1 MRRCEGAK
9 VRRCEGAGSEGA
21 GVRGYDGATAEGR
34 VALDPPRGSQGPRVA
49 GLDYSIRRMRT
60 IVLASSLVTLLSVS
74 LLGPTPVIAQAGP
87 PPAAAAQTP
96 PASAAPTSPAASAAG
111 GKPIPIFPATMK
123 ELMVDLIFPTSNE
136 LFYVSRNEPK
146 TDGDWMRLEMNFL
159 ALAES
164 ANVLMAPPRAR
175 DQGQWMKDGKLLL
188 DVAVKA
194 YRYAKARD
202 YAALTTTEM
211 NEEIY
216 EACQACHVN
225 YRPGYK
231 RRP

>member
-1 MRRCEGAK
+1 
-9 VRRCEGAGSEGA
+9 
-21 GVRGYDGATAEGR
+21 
-34 VALDPPRGSQGPRVA
+34 
-49 GLDYSIRRMRT
+49 MRT
-60 IVLASSLVTLLSVS
+60 NLTLSLVLLVSVS
-74 LLGPTPVIAQAGP
+74 LLGPIGPKTVSAQGAAP
-87 PPAAAAQTP
+87 PSAAAQTP
-96 PASAAPTSPAASAAG
+96 PAPAAPGITATAG
-111 GKPIPIFPATMK
+111 TKPVPIFPATMK

-164 ANVLMAPPRAR
+164 ANALMAPPRAR
-175 DQGQWMKDGKLLL
+175 DQGQWMKDGKLLQ

-194 YRYAKARD
+194 YRFAKARD
-202 YAALTTTEM
+202 YAALTTTEL

>member
-1 MRRCEGAK
+1 
-9 VRRCEGAGSEGA
+9 
-21 GVRGYDGATAEGR
+21 
-34 VALDPPRGSQGPRVA
+34 
-49 GLDYSIRRMRT
+49 MRT
-60 IVLASSLVTLLSVS
+60 IIAALSLIVVSVS
-74 LLGPTPVIAQAGP
+74 LPSPIGPIGSGTVVAQRGAPPAGALTP
-87 PPAAAAQTP
+87 PP
-96 PASAAPTSPAASAAG
+96 G
-111 GKPIPIFPATMK
+111 GKPVPIFPATMK

-175 DQGQWMKDGKLLL
+175 DQGQWMKDGKLLQ

-202 YAALTTTEM
+202 YAALTTTEL

>member
-1 MRRCEGAK
+1 M
-9 VRRCEGAGSEGA
+9 
-21 GVRGYDGATAEGR
+21 
-34 VALDPPRGSQGPRVA
+34 
-49 GLDYSIRRMRT
+49 RRMRT
-60 IVLASSLVTLLSVS
+60 IILATVLVPLLFVS
-74 LLGPTPVIAQAGP
+74 LLGPVTVIAQGGP
-87 PPAAAAQTP
+87 PQA
-96 PASAAPTSPAASAAG
+96 TSPAPAAPAVPNATPAAVS
-111 GKPIPIFPATMK
+111 KPVPIFPATMK

-136 LFYVSRNEPK
+136 LFYVSRTEPK

>member
-1 MRRCEGAK
+1 
-9 VRRCEGAGSEGA
+9 
-21 GVRGYDGATAEGR
+21 
-34 VALDPPRGSQGPRVA
+34 
-49 GLDYSIRRMRT
+49 MRT
-60 IVLASSLVTLLSVS
+60 FLLTLSLAALVTIGLMR
-74 LLGPTPVIAQAGP
+74 PVPIDARGGAPQAP
-87 PPAAAAQTP
+87 VPQ
-96 PASAAPTSPAASAAG
+96 TSPARSSQTPAATPAAPPSAA
-111 GKPIPIFPATMK
+111 KPMPTFPATMK

-136 LFYVSRNEPK
+136 LFYVSRTEPK

-175 DQGQWMKDGKLLL
+175 DQGQWMKDAKLLL

-202 YAALTTTEM
+202 YEALTTPEL

>member
-1 MRRCEGAK
+1 MRITILSGLLLALIAAALTRP
-9 VRRCEGAGSEGA
+9 V
-21 GVRGYDGATAEGR
+21 T
-34 VALDPPRGSQGPRVA
+34 VAAR
-49 GLDYSIRRMRT
+49 
-60 IVLASSLVTLLSVS
+60 SSA
-74 LLGPTPVIAQAGP
+74 PQ
-87 PPAAAAQTP
+87 AAAAQTP
-96 PASAAPTSPAASAAG
+96 PTPSAPAAAAPGSG
-111 GKPIPIFPATMK
+111 GKPMPIFPATMK

-136 LFYVSRNEPK
+136 LFYVSRTEPK

-175 DQGQWMKDGKLLL
+175 DQGQWMKDAKLLL

-202 YAALTTTEM
+202 YEALTTPEL

>member
-1 MRRCEGAK
+1 M
-9 VRRCEGAGSEGA
+9 
-21 GVRGYDGATAEGR
+21 
-34 VALDPPRGSQGPRVA
+34 
-49 GLDYSIRRMRT
+49 RRMRT
-60 IVLASSLVTLLSVS
+60 IILATSLMTLLSVS
-74 LLGPTPVIAQAGP
+74 LLGPTTVVAQGAP
-87 PPAAAAQTP
+87 LPAP
-96 PASAAPTSPAASAAG
+96 AAPTATPASG
-111 GKPIPIFPATMK
+111 SKPVPIFPATMK

>member
-1 MRRCEGAK
+1 
-9 VRRCEGAGSEGA
+9 
-21 GVRGYDGATAEGR
+21 
-34 VALDPPRGSQGPRVA
+34 
-49 GLDYSIRRMRT
+49 
-60 IVLASSLVTLLSVS
+60 
-74 LLGPTPVIAQAGP
+74 
-87 PPAAAAQTP
+87 
-96 PASAAPTSPAASAAG
+96 
-111 GKPIPIFPATMK
+111 MK

-164 ANVLMAPPRAR
+164 ANALMAPPRAR

-202 YAALTTTEM
+202 YAALTTTEL

>member
-1 MRRCEGAK
+1 MRRLLLIPLLAFVLVPSVDPE
-9 VRRCEGAGSEGA
+9 
-21 GVRGYDGATAEGR
+21 
-34 VALDPPRGSQGPRVA
+34 ALR
-49 GLDYSIRRMRT
+49 
-60 IVLASSLVTLLSVS
+60 
-74 LLGPTPVIAQAGP
+74 AQSA
-87 PPAAAAQTP
+87 
-96 PASAAPTSPAASAAG
+96 PASPTAAS
-111 GKPIPIFPATMK
+111 KVPIFPATMK

-146 TDGDWMRLEMNFL
+146 TSGDWMKLEMNFL

-175 DQGQWMKDGKLLL
+175 DQGQWMKDAKLLL

-194 YRYAKARD
+194 YRLAKAKD
-202 YAALTTTEM
+202 YEALTAPEL

>member
-1 MRRCEGAK
+1 M
-9 VRRCEGAGSEGA
+9 
-21 GVRGYDGATAEGR
+21 
-34 VALDPPRGSQGPRVA
+34 PP
-49 GLDYSIRRMRT
+49 MRT
-60 IVLASSLVTLLSVS
+60 RLLTLSLAALVTIGLMRPLT
-74 LLGPTPVIAQAGP
+74 LDAQGGAPQPPATQTPP
-87 PPAAAAQTP
+87 SPSSPAAAAP
-96 PASAAPTSPAASAAG
+96 GSG
-111 GKPIPIFPATMK
+111 GKTIPIFPATMK

-136 LFYVSRNEPK
+136 LFYVSRTEPK

-175 DQGQWMKDGKLLL
+175 DQGQWMKDAKLLL

-202 YAALTTTEM
+202 YEALTTPEL

>member
-1 MRRCEGAK
+1 MP
-9 VRRCEGAGSEGA
+9 S
-21 GVRGYDGATAEGR
+21 
-34 VALDPPRGSQGPRVA
+34 
-49 GLDYSIRRMRT
+49 MRT
-60 IVLASSLVTLLSVS
+60 HLLTLSLAALVTIGLIRT
-74 LLGPTPVIAQAGP
+74 PTLDAQGGAPQP
-87 PPAAAAQTP
+87 PATQTPPSPSSPAAAAP
-96 PASAAPTSPAASAAG
+96 GSG

-136 LFYVSRNEPK
+136 LFYVSRTEPK

-175 DQGQWMKDGKLLL
+175 DQGQWMKDAKLLL

-202 YAALTTTEM
+202 YEALTTPEL

>member
-1 MRRCEGAK
+1 
-9 VRRCEGAGSEGA
+9 
-21 GVRGYDGATAEGR
+21 
-34 VALDPPRGSQGPRVA
+34 
-49 GLDYSIRRMRT
+49 
-60 IVLASSLVTLLSVS
+60 
-74 LLGPTPVIAQAGP
+74 
-87 PPAAAAQTP
+87 
-96 PASAAPTSPAASAAG
+96 
-111 GKPIPIFPATMK
+111 
-123 ELMVDLIFPTSNE
+123 MVDLIFPTSNE

-146 TDGDWMRLEMNFL
+146 TEGDWMKLEMNFL

-164 ANVLMAPPRAR
+164 ANVLMQPPRAR
-175 DQGQWMKDGKLLL
+175 DQGQWMKDGKLLV

-194 YRYAKARD
+194 YRLAKARD
-202 YAALTTTEM
+202 YEALTEPEL

>member
-1 MRRCEGAK
+1 
-9 VRRCEGAGSEGA
+9 
-21 GVRGYDGATAEGR
+21 
-34 VALDPPRGSQGPRVA
+34 
-49 GLDYSIRRMRT
+49 MRT
-60 IVLASSLVTLLSVS
+60 IVLALSLVLLLSVS
-74 LLGPTPVIAQAGP
+74 LLGPTTVVAQGAP
-87 PPAAAAQTP
+87 PQAPAAPSATP
-96 PASAAPTSPAASAAG
+96 APGS
-111 GKPIPIFPATMK
+111 KPIPILAATMK

-146 TDGDWMRLEMNFL
+146 TDGEWMRLEMNFL

-164 ANVLMAPPRAR
+164 ASALMAPPRAR

-202 YAALTTTEM
+202 YAALTTPEL